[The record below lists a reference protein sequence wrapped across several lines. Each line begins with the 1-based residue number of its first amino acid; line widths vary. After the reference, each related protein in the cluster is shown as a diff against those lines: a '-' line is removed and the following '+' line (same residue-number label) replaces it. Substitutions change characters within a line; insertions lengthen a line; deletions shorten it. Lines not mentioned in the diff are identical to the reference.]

1 MPSQVDSKQPT
12 VGQCRH
18 LASQERPGQSAITAT
33 VEKYHQ
39 GPISRGL
46 AVGAEFAPGSLNPK
60 LLGPVLGPVDWS
72 IAAASSSYSTSP
84 TSPAP

>member
-1 MPSQVDSKQPT
+1 MPSQVDSQQPT

-18 LASQERPGQSAITAT
+18 LASQERPGQSAVTAT

-39 GPISRGL
+39 GPISRVV
-46 AVGAEFAPGSLNPK
+46 AVGAEFAPGSLNPH

-72 IAAASSSYSTSP
+72 IAATSSASSSSP